1 MEVALNDR
9 EGFEVSQKR
18 PDRKCLEVRENRCG
32 SGDNAL
38 CQAARELDIE
48 PNCNEMN
55 ERRFVHCTRSLDL
68 VVELMLIMTE

>member
-18 PDRKCLEVRENRCG
+18 PDRKCLEVREKSCG
-32 SGDNAL
+32 PGDNAL
-38 CQAARELDIE
+38 CQAARELEIE
-48 PNCNEMN
+48 PNCNGMN